1 MLDWCKTLFNQF
13 LNRWFSKS
21 VIHKPLLTGQWS
33 TQWSEF
39 LKDKVAFYKDLS
51 NSDQDLFNRRVF
63 LFLQTTSVESSY
75 SEVSDEDRLLVA
87 ASAIIP
93 VWGFIDWH
101 YFNLKAVHLLP
112 ASFNDKFECFQADS
126 QITGMVGTGPMN
138 GKMALSKPA
147 LYQGFQN
154 SRDKQNVGI
163 HEFVHLID
171 MSDGE
176 CDGYPE
182 RLKEFS
188 FSIPWFEL
196 VGRKIKAIKDS
207 DSNIRE
213 YGATNR
219 QEFFAVASE
228 YFFERP
234 DMLNR
239 KHPKL
244 YKSLSDFYRQDIKN
258 IRNDIKPKKKA
269 PCPCGSG
276 KRYKHCCLPE
286 R

>member
-1 MLDWCKTLFNQF
+1 MLNWCRQLIHRLFSN
-13 LNRWFSKS
+13 S
-21 VIHKPLLTGQWS
+21 VIDTPLLKGQWS
-33 TQWSEF
+33 PDWSEF
-39 LKDKVAFYKDLS
+39 LKDTVVFYKDLS

-63 LFLQTTSVESSY
+63 LFLQTTSVECS
-75 SEVSDEDRLLVA
+75 VGDVTDEDRLLVA

-112 ASFNDKFECFQADS
+112 ASFNDKFECGQADS

-147 LYQGFQN
+147 LYQGFSN

-234 DMLNR
+234 DMLSR

-244 YKSLSDFYRQDIKN
+244 YKSLSDFYQQDIKN
-258 IRNDIKPKKKA
+258 ISNDIKPKKKA